1 MSNKEVVVNKKE
13 LMVVLVS
20 ISLLGGFLTGIFLW
34 NAIRGY
40 EVEQPDAT
48 LVAPYIDVQMNTPV
62 PTTVPTA
69 EPTTEPQLR
78 ARLSYYWPP
87 NLGPNCHPDNV
98 VDGQCTSWLTDGH
111 RWHHWSWWHEKY
123 ATVACPS
130 EFPLG
135 TKFYIPALKNTY
147 LCIDRGGA
155 VYTIEYDG
163 RVRLDILQRD
173 PVWVA
178 DGEVVRDKFS
188 PAGSYIVDV
197 EVVQ

>member
-1 MSNKEVVVNKKE
+1 MLSRREVTIIMIA
-13 LMVVLVS
+13 LSMMA
-20 ISLLGGFLTGIFLW
+20 GFITGIVVW
-34 NAIRGY
+34 NTFRSY
-40 EVEQPDAT
+40 EVEPPVAEAT
-48 LVAPYIDVQMNTPV
+48 LINPYIDVQMNTPV
-62 PTTVPTA
+62 PPTPEPTA
-69 EPTTEPQLR
+69 EPPLQ

-163 RVRLDILQRD
+163 SVMLDILQRD
-173 PVWVA
+173 PIWVP
-178 DGEVVRDKFS
+178 DGEGVGIVRDKFS
-188 PAGSYIVDV
+188 PAGSYIVDFVIV
-197 EVVQ
+197 E

>member
-1 MSNKEVVVNKKE
+1 MNKKE

-62 PTTVPTA
+62 PPTPEPTA
-69 EPTTEPQLR
+69 EPQLR
-78 ARLSYYWPP
+78 ARLRYYWPP

-98 VDGQCTSWLTDGH
+98 VDGQCTSWLTDGK
-111 RWHHWSWWHEKY
+111 RWHPWSWWHEKY
-123 ATVACPS
+123 ATVACPR
-130 EFPLG
+130 EYPLG
-135 TKFYIPALKNTY
+135 TKFYIPALTTTY

-163 RVRLDILQRD
+163 SVRLDILQRD
-173 PVWVA
+173 PIWVP

-188 PAGSYIVDV
+188 PAGSYIVDFV
-197 EVVQ
+197 IVQ

>member
-1 MSNKEVVVNKKE
+1 MNRKE
-13 LMVVLVS
+13 LMVVLVA
-20 ISLLGGFLTGIFLW
+20 ISLLGGFLTGLFLW
-34 NAIRGY
+34 NITRGY

-62 PTTVPTA
+62 PPTP
-69 EPTTEPQLR
+69 EPTVEPPLQ

-98 VDGQCTSWLTDGH
+98 VNGECTSWLTDGQ

-130 EFPLG
+130 EYSLG
-135 TKFYIPALKNTY
+135 TKFYIPALTTTY

-155 VYTIEYDG
+155 VYTIEHDG
-163 RVRLDILQRD
+163 SVRLDILQRD
-173 PVWVA
+173 PIWVEN
-178 DGEVVRDKFS
+178 GMVVRDEFS
-188 PAGSYIVDV
+188 PAGSYIVDFV
-197 EVVQ
+197 IVQ